1 MNRNDPSR
9 GVSVH
14 LLPSLIPDGSLS
26 GGIAVVVDVLRATSL
41 MVHALAAGANA
52 IVPCLEIDEAKQK
65 ARELPPGSA
74 LLAGE
79 RQGVPILGFN
89 LGNSPRSCD
98 RDRCAEKTIVMTTTN
113 GTRAV
118 LAALKAERVLIGA
131 FVNISATTNA
141 LIKAGRDVHII
152 CSGTDGFISLED
164 SLLAGAIAARL
175 IGGDESRSSR
185 FDHANDSAL
194 IVDRLYRSIGV
205 ENPSPEDIRRTI
217 VLGRGGRRV
226 TALGL
231 AEDIDDVARVDRF
244 DLVCELKRDP
254 LRIVSVP

>member
-1 MNRNDPSR
+1 MNRTDPIR

-14 LLPSLIPDGSLS
+14 LLPSLIPAGSLA

-41 MVHALAAGANA
+41 MVHALAAGATA
-52 IVPCLEIDEAKQK
+52 IVPCLEIDEALQK
-65 ARELPPGSA
+65 AGEFPRGAA

-79 RQGVPILGFN
+79 RQGVPIPDFD

-118 LAALKAERVLIGA
+118 LASLEAERVLIGA
-131 FVNISATTNA
+131 FVNFSATTNA
-141 LIKAGRDVHII
+141 LIKANCDIHII
-152 CSGTDGFISLED
+152 CSGTDNFISLED
-164 SLLAGAIAARL
+164 SLLAGAIGARL

-185 FDHANDSAL
+185 FDYANDSAL
-194 IVDRLYRSIGV
+194 IVDRLFRSIGS
-205 ENPSPEDIRRTI
+205 ENPSPEAIRRTI

-231 AEDIDDVARVDRF
+231 SDDIADVVRVDRF

-254 LRIVSVP
+254 LRIVSNG